1 MVNAGS
7 HISTK
12 LMPRAL
18 RAQPKDHRGDDG
30 EAISRLQLPSGL
42 IAVALIA
49 AVRHLPLVRR
59 SDPGAPQLRG
69 AFPPDTGRDAP
80 ATTQPGPT
88 LPANTT
94 VVPRAPSADGASAGT
109 GQVNLVALLTV
120 DGQRIDKGLVWRV
133 FAVDARSAQRHASS

>member
-1 MVNAGS
+1 MARSFLGARYTAGLVAVVLVATVLLPAA
-7 HISTK
+7 H
-12 LMPRAL
+12 
-18 RAQPKDHRGDDG
+18 AQ
-30 EAISRLQLPSGL
+30 
-42 IAVALIA
+42 
-49 AVRHLPLVRR
+49 
-59 SDPGAPQLRG
+59 DPGAPQLRG

-120 DGQRIDKGLVWRV
+120 DGQRIAGDWSAHSRRASEVAREHFDASRV
-133 FAVDARSAQRHASS
+133 LPHFLEVACS